1 MATARGLQNSSV
13 NAYTYTNSSTFNIC
27 PSISNLRFHS
37 ICLSICPQSA
47 NTARTRNM
55 PKSFPQKQTASA
67 PPTGEGGVKEGQG
80 LLPSYGRGV
89 RWTRY
94 APVCGARAGLGGPSS
109 LNGTAPLKQIQTT
122 PNAAGNSTSASQ
134 PSYIG
139 EVTGLMPHPESL
151 VDSAYGSTMKAATGK
166 AVPADWRLV
175 TQGWAGVPLT

>member
-1 MATARGLQNSSV
+1 MLIHIYQFHIYPHECLFIFCIQSGIFNLHNNPHARCDPQP
-13 NAYTYTNSSTFNIC
+13 T
-27 PSISNLRFHS
+27 FHS
-37 ICLSICPQSA
+37 A
-47 NTARTRNM
+47 
-55 PKSFPQKQTASA
+55 KQTATV

-89 RWTRY
+89 RWTRC
-94 APVCGARAGLGGPSS
+94 ACLWRTGRPGGPFLTKRHSPTEANPEADTYCS
-109 LNGTAPLKQIQTT
+109 R
-122 PNAAGNSTSASQ
+122 Q
-134 PSYIG
+134 PHKRKPAILYG